1 MRSEVIKL
9 MGKTIEN
16 SIAEG
21 YRPEEK
27 AGLAK
32 SFIKG
37 DIWTKLSALI
47 MGTGCF
53 ARAQI
58 ARGLI
63 FLAFQGL
70 FIWYMITRGVYWIS
84 MLPSLG
90 LVGPS
95 KEYDAFFDT
104 YVFTYNDNSFQ
115 ILLYG
120 ILSLFLIAAFIFTW
134 ALNIK
139 ASYDAQ
145 VKDEQGKKVNKLKDD
160 LRELLDEK
168 FYKTLL
174 TLPAIGITV
183 FTFLPMV
190 FTILIAFTNYDGS
203 HDGYITNLFHWV
215 GLENFKTMF
224 TTSGNAG
231 SGSYFATFMS
241 ILGWTLVWAFFATFS
256 NYILGILVALMINKK
271 GIKFKKMW
279 RTILVMTIAIPQFI
293 SLLYVSKMF
302 SKSGIVNGFLTS
314 NGFTK
319 SQTVYYI
326 DPDTKT
332 GISVSPEKGKELKLT
347 SEQIAGVLSGD
358 ELNLKSTENVKWR
371 EKYALKGNKSLDSY
385 LKAGETEAFLTQ
397 YGLKDGGVLI
407 NEKVFKPYRQ
417 EPYDFWGAQVTV
429 TIFDKQ
435 IFSFYSAQL
444 MVILINIWI
453 GIPYL
458 VLIATGILM
467 NIPADLYEASRIDG
481 ATPRQQFRYITMPY
495 MLFVTAPYLLTSFT
509 GNINNFNVIYL
520 LSGGGPT
527 KTAASS
533 AAGSVG
539 HTDLLITWLFKITQ
553 GSEALYYMASVIGI
567 AIFAIVATLTL
578 TIYNRLGSNKNE
590 GDMA

>member
-1 MRSEVIKL
+1 
-9 MGKTIEN
+9 MGKNVEN

-21 YRPEEK
+21 YRPEKK
-27 AGLAK
+27 AGLAQ
-32 SFIKG
+32 SFIRG

-47 MGTGCF
+47 MGLGCF

-63 FLAFQGL
+63 FLTFQSL

-90 LVGPS
+90 LVGPT
-95 KEYDAFFDT
+95 KEYDSFFDS
-104 YVFTYNDNSFQ
+104 YVVTYNDNSFK

-120 ILSLFLIAAFIFTW
+120 ILTLFLIAAFIFTW

-145 VKDEQGKKVNKLKDD
+145 LKDEQGKKVNKLMDD

-174 TLPAIGITV
+174 TRPAIGITV

-190 FTILIAFTNYDGS
+190 FTILIAFTNYDGT

-215 GLENFKTMF
+215 GLENFRTMF
-224 TTSGNAG
+224 STSGSTAT
-231 SGSYFATFMS
+231 GSYFSTFMS

-271 GIKFKKMW
+271 GIKLKKMW

-319 SQTVYYI
+319 SQTVYYV
-326 DPDTKT
+326 DPDTNT
-332 GISVSPEKGKELKLT
+332 GISVSPEKGINMELASTSVPGILSGGDIIITSPADEKLRVKYTLKDNKELDEYLSD
-347 SEQIAGVLSGD
+347 SEAD
-358 ELNLKSTENVKWR
+358 
-371 EKYALKGNKSLDSY
+371 
-385 LKAGETEAFLTQ
+385 AFLKE
-397 YGLKDGGVLI
+397 YGLNAGGAFI
-407 NEKVFKPYRQ
+407 NEKVYMPLIQ
-417 EPYDFWGAQVTV
+417 APYDFWNEQITV
-429 TIFDKQ
+429 KLPDWMGGKTL
-435 IFSFYSAQL
+435 FSIWTAQL

-481 ATPRQQFRYITMPY
+481 ASPRQQFRYITMPY

-520 LSGGGPT
+520 LTGGGPT
-527 KTAASS
+527 NAAASS

-553 GSEALYYMASVIGI
+553 GTEALYYMASVIGI
-567 AIFAIVATLTL
+567 VIFVIVATLTL
-578 TIYNRLGSNKNE
+578 TVYNRLGSNKNE